1 MCSRKNALCRAA
13 DSVLPFPASLRFPVG
28 IAAKKNAQSRNE
40 QTKSDNRTDDPRTH
54 DRRSRPTAEW
64 ERNISQAVLFGA
76 HAANSRRDR
85 AKNIPREPR
94 KKRDPRRSKQLA
106 KSCTP
111 CDRNAKRGVR
121 GAPFPRAPKR
131 TLPPGLQRIR
141 LISPFSRDEPSAGRT
156 QNAAREP
163 HRRAEQPPRPPTLRP
178 ELKPAKRNIAP
189 AHDSRPHEAERRSAA
204 SARDSP
210 RFQTKAARRPPARN
224 HIPQPTVTPPPRPIS
239 VTPDYQKRCCRYE
252 TSGVPDADFPADA
265 DAP

>member
-13 DSVLPFPASLRFPVG
+13 DSVPRPPRPPV
-28 IAAKKNAQSRNE
+28 
-40 QTKSDNRTDDPRTH
+40 P
-54 DRRSRPTAEW
+54 
-64 ERNISQAVLFGA
+64 
-76 HAANSRRDR
+76 RRDR
-85 AKNIPREPR
+85 RQKTRNPEMNQPSLIAAPTIRER
-94 KKRDPRRSKQLA
+94 TNGDLDPRRN
-106 KSCTP
+106 
-111 CDRNAKRGVR
+111 RNATYRKPFCLALRRQTAGVIER
-121 GAPFPRAPKR
+121 KTFRENREKSVIRDARSNSPNPARLATGTQNAACGARLSQERQSGHFRQDFKGYGSSRLSHAMNRA
-131 TLPPGLQRIR
+131 
-141 LISPFSRDEPSAGRT
+141 

-204 SARDSP
+204 SARNSP
-210 RFQTKAARRPPARN
+210 RFQTKAARRPPART